1 MIRRTQ
7 SRNFVGSAWSRAL
20 LLVLLIAL
28 AFPLS
33 ALADDA
39 AVVRDPPGTG
49 MTTTEP
55 FTADTTTAPADTPTT
70 TTPADPTTTTTPADA
85 TTTTPADTA
94 TTTTDPG
101 ATTDP
106 AGTPTDAT
114 APAAPPAE
122 EQPVAPV
129 APPSSSTPA
138 PATPPPATA
147 PPATPPPATSPP
159 PASTTPPATPA
170 TPPAPGVGVEVP
182 GVGGIEIT
190 LPIAPVAAPA
200 PVEVTPILGAPAA
213 PVLRPPVTVI
223 VPTAVPPAPPASPAS
238 PDRTATSSAAPSS
251 TTTGRDALI
260 PGPVAPPVLDATAI
274 TRKALDALAVRPA
287 TTPFAD
293 GQDASV
299 ILSRHATGLGAGPVV
314 GDEHTTSARQ
324 SHVNVIAPPA
334 PSVPSPFLEKILPA
348 GGIGFGGS
356 SLLAVLAGYVLP
368 GGGTMPG
375 STLFLFLMQL
385 GLLAL
390 VAVAPRNR
398 GFERVVALGLLRAR
412 AGHEMAV
419 RRPG

>member
-129 APPSSSTPA
+129 APPSSSTPS

-159 PASTTPPATPA
+159 PASTTPPA

-260 PGPVAPPVLDATAI
+260 PGPVAPPVLDGTAI